1 MEWLFGG
8 AKIRYFG
15 PRPLIENSS
24 VRLLAS
30 YPLSARL
37 GHKFENGLIVRICG
51 LKLLNQE
58 ASQACAWLL
67 HRRGRGRPHSAREP
81 GSSRHSPTKA
91 VVVLEADLLGSRGE
105 FDARSKSDDPG
116 KRSMLT
122 TELPAATVL
131 DI

>member
-1 MEWLFGG
+1 
-8 AKIRYFG
+8 
-15 PRPLIENSS
+15 
-24 VRLLAS
+24 
-30 YPLSARL
+30 
-37 GHKFENGLIVRICG
+37 VRICG

-67 HRRGRGRPHSAREP
+67 HRRGRGRPHSALEP
-81 GSSRHSPTKA
+81 GSTLPDESSGSPRSRRA
-91 VVVLEADLLGSRGE
+91 GGSRGE

-116 KRSMLT
+116 KRPMLT

>member
-37 GHKFENGLIVRICG
+37 GHKFENGLIVRIYG

-58 ASQACAWLL
+58 ASQAAPGCCTGEVEDVHIQPASPG
-67 HRRGRGRPHSAREP
+67 HPDTPRR
-81 GSSRHSPTKA
+81 KQW
-91 VVVLEADLLGSRGE
+91 
-105 FDARSKSDDPG
+105 
-116 KRSMLT
+116 
-122 TELPAATVL
+122 
-131 DI
+131 

>member
-1 MEWLFGG
+1 MEWPFGG

-24 VRLLAS
+24 VRLMAS

-37 GHKFENGLIVRICG
+37 GHKFENGLIVRCG

-67 HRRGRGRPHSAREP
+67 HRRGRGRPHSALEP

-91 VVVLEADLLGSRGE
+91 VVVLEADVEGSRGE
-105 FDARSKSDDPG
+105 FDARLKSDDAG

-122 TELPAATVL
+122 TGLPAATVL